1 MDSVSPKVTAASGA
15 AGGSMP
21 LAIIIVWVLQKIG
34 VDVSAEI
41 GMAIASLMASAAAFV
56 AGWLVKQPP
65 TVAVI
70 QPSPPGTTA
79 DDLNR
84 AELERIRQGERP

>member
-1 MDSVSPKVTAASGA
+1 MNPVSPKVTAASGA

-21 LAIIIVWVLQKIG
+21 LAIIIVWALQSIG
-34 VDVSAEI
+34 VEVSAEI
-41 GMAIASLMASAAAFV
+41 GMAIASLMASAAAFL
-56 AGWLVKQPP
+56 AGWLVRQPP

-79 DDLNR
+79 ADLNKI
-84 AELERIRQGERP
+84 ELERIRQGGGV